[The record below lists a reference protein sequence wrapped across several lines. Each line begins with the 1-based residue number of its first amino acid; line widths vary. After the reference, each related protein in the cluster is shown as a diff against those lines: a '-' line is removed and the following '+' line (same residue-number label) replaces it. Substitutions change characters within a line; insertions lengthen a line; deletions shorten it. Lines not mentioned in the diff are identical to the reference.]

1 MSKKL
6 NTDQIRQELEG
17 SAFFP
22 NGRTGQESAPS
33 EPTRDSKQASKRA
46 STKASKQA
54 STLASRHQKGDA
66 PVLPQATLTAIR
78 KTVRVPGREVT
89 YVRLSSEEKAR
100 LYEVVSTY
108 KLQGHKITETE
119 ISRIAVNFILED
131 YRAHGEQSIL
141 AQALT
146 ALRE

>member
-33 EPTRDSKQASKRA
+33 EPTRDS
-46 STKASKQA
+46 TKASKLA
-54 STLASRHQKGDA
+54 STLASRRQKGDA

>member
-22 NGRTGQESAPS
+22 NDRTGQESAPP

-46 STKASKQA
+46 SKQA
-54 STLASRHQKGDA
+54 STLASSHQKGDA
-66 PVLPQATLTAIR
+66 LVLPQATLTAIR

-100 LYEVVSTY
+100 LFEVVSTY

-141 AQALT
+141 AQALV

>member
-6 NTDQIRQELEG
+6 NTDQIRQDLEG

-22 NGRTGQESAPS
+22 NGQTGKERTPP
-33 EPTRDSKQASKRA
+33 EPTQDSKHASKQ
-46 STKASKQA
+46 ASKQA
-54 STLASRHQKGDA
+54 STLASKPTKGAA
-66 PVLPQATLTAIR
+66 PMLPQEWLTAIR

-100 LYEVVSTY
+100 LFEVVSTY

-141 AQALT
+141 AQALA